1 MHPADADYTMDNLP
15 DEAVLMEMADSAL
28 ALAAMMSGQQ
38 VQRRVRVS
46 REDATIGPTMAEQ
59 YLRRRQ
65 EPVVV
70 PQSFYDAAVLDAAV
84 DAATGEPG
92 TATAAESAT
101 IASSLA
107 VLREHASRLRG
118 LAIAQDGVMVHALN
132 SIDLGLIGLA
142 KVMGDAD

>member
-15 DEAVLMEMADSAL
+15 DEDVLEDMLDSAIALTQMLSGQSVRRRRPAGTEVLVAHPVPAAPERTLLIPTYEPAVLENAVASAL
-28 ALAAMMSGQQ
+28 A
-38 VQRRVRVS
+38 
-46 REDATIGPTMAEQ
+46 
-59 YLRRRQ
+59 
-65 EPVVV
+65 
-70 PQSFYDAAVLDAAV
+70 
-84 DAATGEPG
+84 EPG